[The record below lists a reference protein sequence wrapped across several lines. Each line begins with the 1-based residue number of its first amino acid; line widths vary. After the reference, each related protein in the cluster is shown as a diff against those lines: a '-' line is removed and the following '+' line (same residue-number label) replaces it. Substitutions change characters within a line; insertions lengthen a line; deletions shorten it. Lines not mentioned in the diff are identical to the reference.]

1 MELDRGCKT
10 GWYYDLESIISSIRG
25 RGIGRGKVVGLQF
38 PEGLKH
44 LFYIS
49 KEIEDLTG
57 ARVIVS
63 GKPCYGACDIDE
75 RLGSC
80 VDILFHFGHAEIGND
95 CVRADKIKEDG
106 IKDGKINEDKTVFV
120 QVRSKVDVKP
130 VVKKALE
137 MLNGDKIGVVTT
149 VQHIHMMDDVKKVIE
164 GDGGKKAIIRK
175 GDSRIKY
182 NGQILGC
189 NFSSARI
196 DCDELLFVGS
206 GNFHPIGASIATGKR
221 VVIADPLMNE
231 VRVADPEKIIR
242 QRYAVIGKALDSNSF
257 GILIGS
263 KEGQKRLALA
273 EEIYEKAKRA
283 QKEAYM
289 IMLDEFDPDLLMP
302 FKVDC
307 FVNTACPRIAIDDI
321 ARFKKPMLTPVEFEI
336 AIGERK
342 WEDFLFDEI
351 LG

>member
-10 GWYYDLESIISSIRG
+10 SWHFDFEAIIDYINEKG
-25 RGIGRGKVVGLQF
+25 VEGVKVVGLQF

-75 RLGSC
+75 RLRSC
-80 VDILFHFGHAEIGND
+80 VDILFHFGHAEIEKD
-95 CVRADKIKEDG
+95 SVKEDE
-106 IKDGKINEDKTVFV
+106 IVFV
-120 QVRSKVDVKP
+120 QVRSKIDIKP

-149 VQHIHMMDDVKKVIE
+149 VQHVHAINDVKEVIE
-164 GDGGKKAIIRK
+164 GDGGKEVIIQK
-175 GDSRIKY
+175 GDTRIKY

-196 DCDELLFVGS
+196 ECDELLFVGS
-206 GNFHPIGASIATGKR
+206 GNFHPVGASIATGKR

-231 VRVADPEKIIR
+231 VRVAEPEKIIR
-242 QRYAVIGKALDSNSF
+242 QRYAIIGKALDSNSF

-273 EEIYEKAKRA
+273 QKLCEKAKRA

-351 LG
+351 LE